1 MDVWAV
7 AYYYGQVT
15 NDSCGVGCL
24 YRTGTLANP
33 QRFNIWA
40 VGGLVGYDFG
50 PAQLSVWATQEVSA
64 KAFNPAAV
72 AATGAD
78 LSLVPQGMTVL
89 ATLSYLSGGLKT
101 RPSLQCI
108 TNSKSLAVRTF
119 FRQRRKCRWESAF
132 FYGTVPGVD
141 AGGID
146 RKVAK
151 TARCLVA
158 SSDPTESAL
167 QLSSMPRSIV

>member
-89 ATLSYLSGGLKT
+89 ATLSYRLWGPDRAFNVSQIAS
-101 RPSLQCI
+101 RSQYEPSFDRDV
-108 TNSKSLAVRTF
+108 NV
-119 FRQRRKCRWESAF
+119 
-132 FYGTVPGVD
+132 
-141 AGGID
+141 AG
-146 RKVAK
+146 RA
-151 TARCLVA
+151 
-158 SSDPTESAL
+158 
-167 QLSSMPRSIV
+167 

>member
-1 MDVWAV
+1 MDVWTPI

-15 NDSCGVGCL
+15 SVGCL

-89 ATLSYLSGGLKT
+89 ATLSYRLWGPENT
-101 RPSLQCI
+101 AEPS
-108 TNSKSLAVRTF
+108 NSKSLAVRTF